1 MMTDSNFDE
10 PSVHFGHV
18 FTERGDDGS
27 TKIIAVL
34 DTAST
39 QGYRNR
45 VAEDF
50 KTDEEINEYIAG
62 FILSLACN
70 AEENDIKPGDTLT
83 IFEIDEF
90 HQLAEDG
97 DCDTQLLKEYLA
109 GAGKKPKLVKILTDV
124 DIAMALSLCED
135 RTN

>member
-1 MMTDSNFDE
+1 MMTAPDFDE

-18 FTERGDDGS
+18 FTECGDNSS

-34 DTAST
+34 DIAST
-39 QGYRNR
+39 QVYRNH

-50 KTDEEINEYIAG
+50 KTDEEINEYIAA

-70 AEENDIKPGDTLT
+70 AEENNIKPGDTLT

-90 HQLAEDG
+90 HQFVEDG

-109 GAGKKPKLVKILTDV
+109 EAGKKPKLVKILTDA
-124 DIAMALSLCED
+124 DIAMALSSHEEK
-135 RTN
+135 TN